1 MRWAVRPPFGLPT
14 HTAPRAA
21 IQPARGPRDNA
32 CVVSGVVLW
41 DFDGTLAWRP
51 GLWGGCVLEV
61 LDEQAPGHTAE
72 LEAVRRAM
80 RSGFPW
86 HDHTRAHPELSDP
99 EAWWHAITKLIADAI
114 RDCVEESRVAELA
127 HAVRHRYA
135 DGTRGWRVFDDTRA
149 GLAATAA
156 AGWRNVV
163 LSNHIPELDSLVTQ
177 LGLAG
182 LIERVFSSARTG
194 YEKPHPEAFRIALR
208 AEGNPRAPLDG
219 RRQSARRRR
228 RSRGPRHTRDTGSHD
243 RPGAAQRRRR
253 GKRGAADNRRVRPQP
268 PPWRGPTPDRGRRTN
283 HQRGASM
290 IQAAIAAVAVV
301 AATTTHHRRGAAV
314 AFVVLIV
321 LLGLGYYAWRQR
333 SLRKR
338 YEEQDRNQRR

>member
-1 MRWAVRPPFGLPT
+1 MDVCAIAEPSHWPSRCRRNNLRACCGRPVG
-14 HTAPRAA
+14 
-21 IQPARGPRDNA
+21 GRDNA
-32 CVVSGVVLW
+32 ALVSGVVLW

-61 LDEQAPGHTAE
+61 LDERAPGHTAE

-99 EAWWHAITKLIADAI
+99 EAWWQAMTQLIAGAI

-127 HAVRHRYA
+127 HAVRERYA

-163 LSNHIPELDSLVTQ
+163 LSNHIPELDALVTQ
-177 LGLAG
+177 LGLQD

-208 AEGNPRAPLDG
+208 AVGSPSRRWMVGDNPLADVAGAETLGIPAILVRTTGP
-219 RRQSARRRR
+219 ARR
-228 RSRGPRHTRDTGSHD
+228 SAADVA
-243 RPGAAQRRRR
+243 GAAQLIIAGSARSRRH
-253 GKRGAADNRRVRPQP
+253 GA
-268 PPWRGPTPDRGRRTN
+268 GE
-283 HQRGASM
+283 
-290 IQAAIAAVAVV
+290 
-301 AATTTHHRRGAAV
+301 
-314 AFVVLIV
+314 L
-321 LLGLGYYAWRQR
+321 
-333 SLRKR
+333 
-338 YEEQDRNQRR
+338 

>member
-1 MRWAVRPPFGLPT
+1 MGRPSPFGLPT

-208 AEGNPRAPLDG
+208 AEGNPERRWMVGDNPLADVAG
-219 RRQSARRRR
+219 AEALGIPAILVRTSGPARR
-228 RSRGPRHTRDTGSHD
+228 SAVDVAS
-243 RPGAAQRRRR
+243 AAQLIIAGSDHNRRR
-253 GKRGAADNRRVRPQP
+253 GADQLQTA
-268 PPWRGPTPDRGRRTN
+268 GGG
-283 HQRGASM
+283 QIISEE
-290 IQAAIAAVAVV
+290 
-301 AATTTHHRRGAAV
+301 
-314 AFVVLIV
+314 
-321 LLGLGYYAWRQR
+321 RQ
-333 SLRKR
+333 
-338 YEEQDRNQRR
+338 